1 MNDIVNALHERRSK
15 TNRGGEMV
23 YKTEQENFW
32 SGEFGAAYIERNKG
46 ERLINAN
53 IVKFSQV
60 LRSAPG
66 VSSVVELGCNIGL
79 NLQALNR
86 INTNFQLCGYEI
98 NEIAVGKARE
108 LGIADIVQ
116 GSIIE
121 PLSSGRK
128 YDLAFTSGVLIHI
141 NPEELGKVYQN
152 LYDLSSRYILVVE
165 YYNPKPVTVNYRG
178 HDNRLFKRDFAGE
191 LIDKFG
197 LKLRDYGFLYHR
209 DNYFPQDDLTW
220 FLLEK

>member
-1 MNDIVNALHERRSK
+1 MSDIVNALHVRRSI

-86 INTNFQLCGYEI
+86 INKDFQLCGYEI

-141 NPEELGKVYQN
+141 NPDELGKVYQN
-152 LYDLSSRYILVVE
+152 LDDLSSRYILVVE

>member
-53 IVKFSQV
+53 IVKFGQV

-86 INTNFQLCGYEI
+86 INKDFRLCGYEI

-121 PLSSGRK
+121 PLSSGGK

-141 NPEELGKVYQN
+141 NPDELGKVYQN

>member
-1 MNDIVNALHERRSK
+1 
-15 TNRGGEMV
+15 MV

-86 INTNFQLCGYEI
+86 INADFQLCGYEI

-141 NPEELGKVYQN
+141 NPDELGKVYQN